1 VFDRLFDAL
10 GELGCTFPERRA
22 VVHASVPRATL
33 AARLRVR
40 LNAALPQVAVEQ
52 KPLESSYY
60 LGVRVLLG
68 AVAANGERGEIADV
82 GVFDWVAQLTANR
95 RMRMVAS
102 GFGLQR
108 ALLTFRRQ

>member
-1 VFDRLFDAL
+1 MFDRLFDTL

-68 AVAANGERGEIADV
+68 AVAANGERAEIADV